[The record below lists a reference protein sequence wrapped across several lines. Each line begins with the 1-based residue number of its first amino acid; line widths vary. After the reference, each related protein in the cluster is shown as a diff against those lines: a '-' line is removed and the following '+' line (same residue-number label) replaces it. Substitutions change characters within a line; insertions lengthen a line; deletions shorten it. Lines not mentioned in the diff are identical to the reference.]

1 MSDDTDLAAGLY
13 ERLITTTLKDRLA
26 RLDSARIS
34 VQTRPVDPA
43 EAHATFARHIE
54 VVVAR
59 ALRGLPE
66 KDRRE
71 RQPEIVNRLL
81 ALLREDAET
90 VAIPPAELLSVQ
102 PLTGD
107 PAADRPIPAP
117 LVPLSSADLLV
128 NARGEP
134 ALAHALAGEIP
145 SADSIDLLCAF
156 VRWHGLRVLLDPL
169 SAHCRLGKPLR
180 VVTTVY
186 TGSTERKALDWLVN
200 LGAQVKV
207 SYDTQSTRLHA
218 KAWLFRRQTGF
229 STAYIGS
236 SNLSKSALIDGVEWN
251 VRLSEVGSPDV
262 LEKFDATFESYWAG
276 TEYEEYVPT
285 RDACASTGLW
295 RRCARTHW
303 MHHSSSLTWSHGH
316 ISRRCWKSSTRSGSD
331 TGGGRTWSSPPRE
344 LAKLSLRRWTTKD
357 FGQSWR
363 RSTPAFRGASPGD
376 TETEPRRVPP
386 GAAVGRLRRALR
398 RRRGSVGMAS
408 CVRVRS
414 VPLAIGSDAA
424 SIGRLRYRDRR

>member
-1 MSDDTDLAAGLY
+1 MSDDTDLTAGLY

-26 RLDSARIS
+26 RLDSARTS

-54 VVVAR
+54 AVVAR
-59 ALRGLPE
+59 ALRDLPE

-117 LVPLSSADLLV
+117 LVPLSAADLLV

-145 SADSIDLLCAF
+145 SADGIDLLCAF

-186 TGSTERKALDWLVN
+186 TGSTERKALDWLVD

-229 STAYIGS
+229 LPPT
-236 SNLSKSALIDGVEWN
+236 SAPQT
-251 VRLSEVGSPDV
+251 SP
-262 LEKFDATFESYWAG
+262 
-276 TEYEEYVPT
+276 
-285 RDACASTGLW
+285 
-295 RRCARTHW
+295 
-303 MHHSSSLTWSHGH
+303 
-316 ISRRCWKSSTRSGSD
+316 
-331 TGGGRTWSSPPRE
+331 SPR
-344 LAKLSLRRWTTKD
+344 
-357 FGQSWR
+357 
-363 RSTPAFRGASPGD
+363 
-376 TETEPRRVPP
+376 
-386 GAAVGRLRRALR
+386 
-398 RRRGSVGMAS
+398 
-408 CVRVRS
+408 
-414 VPLAIGSDAA
+414 
-424 SIGRLRYRDRR
+424 